1 MRKKGFSLAS
11 VANICTILG
20 FLFGLPLSFYGGIQ
34 YQKNAMKIPHQ
45 VKPTKTCENSDS
57 ENDKVQKL
65 KFALYEC
72 ERKKREACE
81 KLDTLHK
88 VKKIRESLSDPD
100 VVERL
105 HERFKR

>member
-1 MRKKGFSLAS
+1 
-11 VANICTILG
+11 
-20 FLFGLPLSFYGGIQ
+20 
-34 YQKNAMKIPHQ
+34 MKIPHQ
-45 VKPTKTCENSDS
+45 VKPTKTCEAEKIDFENSDS

-65 KFALYEC
+65 KFALYER